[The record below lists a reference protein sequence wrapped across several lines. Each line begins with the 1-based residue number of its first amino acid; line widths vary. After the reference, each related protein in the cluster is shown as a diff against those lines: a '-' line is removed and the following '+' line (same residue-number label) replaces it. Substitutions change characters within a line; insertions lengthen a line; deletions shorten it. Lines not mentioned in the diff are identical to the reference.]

1 MDDIILLVD
10 AEVNPTESEDKVK
23 KAVENIFGNIQ
34 ITTKPQRK
42 GSLLV
47 AEARGNEPLTKFYN
61 LLSREHIRAAARTVL
76 VAGMY
81 RNVVSFCL
89 NKQAAF
95 AGHVS
100 FAEETAESPLGP
112 IRVRI
117 ESSNPRELIDWL
129 TRMAVRG

>member
-1 MDDIILLVD
+1 MDEIILHVD

-23 KAVENIFGNIQ
+23 KAVENMFGCIS
-34 ITTKPQRK
+34 TTVKPMRR
-42 GSLLV
+42 GSILV
-47 AEARGNEPLTKFYN
+47 GEASGNEPLGRFCG

-76 VAGMY
+76 LGGMDKKT
-81 RNVVSFCL
+81 VSFCL

-112 IRVRI
+112 IRVKI
-117 ESSNPRELIDWL
+117 ECRNPREVVDML
-129 TRMAVRG
+129 TSMRM